1 MLRIPMPAFVV
12 RWLIAA
18 VALVVAAWA
27 IPDINIDDS
36 GGVVAVL
43 IMAAVLGLVN
53 AIIRPILV
61 MLSCGFVVLTMGLFL
76 IVINGFTLWLSAWIA
91 ENWLDVGFSIDGFF
105 PALLGGIIVSV
116 ISFFLNL
123 LVTAEGE

>member
-1 MLRIPMPAFVV
+1 MVRIPMPAFVV

-18 VALVVAAWA
+18 VALALTAW
-27 IPDINIDDS
+27 IVPDINIDDS
-36 GGVVAVL
+36 GGFIAVL
-43 IMAAVLGLVN
+43 VMAAVLGLVN

-61 MLSCGFVVLTMGLFL
+61 LLSCGFVVATMGLFL
-76 IVINGFTLWLSAWIA
+76 LVINGLMLWLSAWIA